1 MRLPIDDVR
10 IRGQRA
16 LIPPA
21 ILLEEFPATPESD
34 ALVYDSRKRITDVVR
49 GESDRL
55 LVVAGPCSIHDTE
68 AAIEYAKKLKQI
80 ADRYPDQLVIVMRC
94 YFEKPRTVIGWKGFI
109 NDPDLDGTYKINKG
123 LRKAREL
130 LLNLAAVG
138 MPVGTEFLDTNLP
151 QHIADLISWGAIGAR
166 TTESQVHR
174 ELASGMSMPMGFKNA
189 TDGDAQIAV
198 DAVVAARTPHWF
210 PSITKEGVAALFE
223 SEGNDT
229 CHLILRGGTKTGP
242 NYAPEHIDA
251 AVALLLSRGLR
262 GRLMIDCSHGNSNK
276 DHANQSRVAQ
286 SVADQISAGSA
297 SILGVMIESHLV
309 EGRQNYNPGGELIYG
324 QSITDACISLEQ
336 TESILDGLAEAVSN
350 RRRVAA

>member
-1 MRLPIDDVR
+1 M
-10 IRGQRA
+10 
-16 LIPPA
+16 PPA
-21 ILLEEFPATPESD
+21 ILIEEFPATDASD
-34 ALVYDSRKRITDVVR
+34 ALVFSARQRIADVVR
-49 GESDRL
+49 GDSDRL
-55 LVVAGPCSIHDTE
+55 LVVAGPCSIHDT
-68 AAIEYAKKLKQI
+68 AAALEYAAELKCMA
-80 ADRYPDQLVIVMRC
+80 ADYENELVIVMRC

-123 LRKAREL
+123 LRKARKL
-130 LLNLAAVG
+130 LLDIAEIGVPA
-138 MPVGTEFLDTNLP
+138 GTEFLDTNLP

-198 DAVVAARTPHWF
+198 DAVLAARSPHWF

-242 NYAPEHIDA
+242 NYAPEHVEN
-251 AVALLLSRGLR
+251 AVALLKSRGLR

-276 DHANQSRVAQ
+276 DHANQSIVAQ
-286 SVADQISAGSA
+286 SVADQISAGSS

-309 EGRQNYNPGGELIYG
+309 EGRQNFNPGGELTYG
-324 QSITDACISLEQ
+324 QSVTDACISLEK
-336 TESILDGLAEAVSN
+336 TEPILNQLAEAVAT